1 MALLQQLIARRTIV
15 LLLFLIFLSMKPAQ
29 GQGTGSEPKIPVI
42 LDTDANNEI
51 DDQHAMAYLF
61 LNQEVFDILGI
72 TVNATYNGGDIDK
85 QYEEA
90 KRIADLFEMEAS
102 VPLLKG
108 ANSDFESIRNSLG
121 QEEFDGHQAVQLIID
136 KALETREQ
144 PLVLLAVGKLTNVA
158 LAHLKNPG
166 IEKRVR
172 LVWLGSNYPVPGEY
186 NLENDIPAM
195 NYLLETNMPFEIVT
209 VRYGDPTGTWAVSVT
224 KKEAEKH
231 IAGKGP
237 SSNREITG
245 RHGGQFDRF
254 GDYAWD
260 LYQHIDYYGE
270 PPSRSLYDMAAVAI
284 VKNPNW
290 AETKVLKGLLM
301 KEEKWVRDSESQREI
316 LLWENFDREK
326 ILEDFY
332 QALEKSTD

>member
-1 MALLQQLIARRTIV
+1 MNRTRHFSIALSLLI
-15 LLLFLIFLSMKPAQ
+15 LSMATSY
-29 GQGTGSEPKIPVI
+29 GQKNENGLRIPVI

-72 TVNATYNGGDIDK
+72 TVNTTYNGGDIDK

-90 KRIADLFEMEAS
+90 KRIVDLFELDAS

-108 ANSDFESIRNSLG
+108 ANSDFNTIRPTL
-121 QEEFDGHQAVQLIID
+121 EEPQFDGYEAVDLILK
-136 KALETREQ
+136 KALEPRDQ
-144 PLVLLAVGKLTNVA
+144 PLVLLAVGKLTNIA
-158 LAHLKNPG
+158 LAHLKNPE

-172 LVWLGSNYPVPGEY
+172 LVWLGSNYPKPGEY

-195 NYLLETNMPFEIVT
+195 NYLLETGMPFEIVT
-209 VRYGDPTGTWAVSVT
+209 VRYGDPTGTSAVSVT
-224 KKEAEKH
+224 KRDAETN

-237 SSNREITG
+237 VSGHTITG
-245 RHGGQFDRF
+245 RHGGQFNRF

-260 LYQHIDYYGE
+260 LYQHIDYYGD

-284 VKNPNW
+284 VKNPSW
-290 AETKVLKGLLM
+290 AEAKTLKGIHM
-301 KEEKWVRDSESQREI
+301 DNEKWIMDQTSQREV
-316 LLWENFDREK
+316 LLWEHFDKEA
-326 ILEDFY
+326 ILQDFY
-332 QALEKSTD
+332 KTLEKSGD

>member
-1 MALLQQLIARRTIV
+1 MKRSRHISLTLALILMSLTASSAQTQQKT
-15 LLLFLIFLSMKPAQ
+15 S
-29 GQGTGSEPKIPVI
+29 KIPVI

-85 QYEEA
+85 QFQEA
-90 KRIADLFEMEAS
+90 KRIVDLFELDS
-102 VPLLKG
+102 SIPLLKG
-108 ANSDFESIRNSLG
+108 ANSDFETIRPTLNEH
-121 QEEFDGHQAVQLIID
+121 QFDGYEAVNLIVE
-136 KALETREQ
+136 KALEPRDQ

-158 LAHLKNPG
+158 LAHKKNPE
-166 IEKRVR
+166 IENRVR
-172 LVWLGSNYPVPGEY
+172 LVWLGSNYPEPGEY

-195 NYLLETNMPFEIVT
+195 NYLLKTDMPFEIVT
-209 VRYGDPTGTWAVSVT
+209 VRYGNPTGTSAVSVT
-224 KKEAEKH
+224 KQDAELN

-237 SSNREITG
+237 KSSRAITG
-245 RHGGQFDRF
+245 RHGGQFNRF

-284 VKNPNW
+284 VKNPTW
-290 AETKVLKGLLM
+290 AEAKTLNGIHMEK
-301 KEEKWVRDSESQREI
+301 EKWVIDKASQREV
-316 LLWENFDREK
+316 LLWENFDKQE
-326 ILEDFY
+326 ILQDFY
-332 QALEKSTD
+332 SALEKSSD